1 MSVYMKSNNLRNYLT
16 DHYEY
21 LYVHVSLSYTEGGTS
36 QRHLVDLD
44 LIRQGPAIR
53 DTTKTVIS
61 RCMFVFC
68 EGVHSMITRAK
79 PRAETAVVFHVA
91 ASINLDASLKD
102 ALDINAKGTL
112 NVLNLCQKMAQL
124 QALVHVSSAYSNCNR
139 DFIAEKIYPTLAPLD
154 AVYHLLENGLD
165 SPLTRNVVDKRP
177 NNYTYSKAVAE
188 ELVAHERGRVP
199 AAIVRPT
206 IIISS
211 KSEPAKGWVDNWGG
225 ANGPIVGM
233 GKGLVRTWPA
243 APDTMIDFVPV
254 DMVANLLIA
263 VAWDTH
269 VRNCRGDKEVK
280 VYNCSCGVKNPLTS
294 RNFLRTC
301 LHYTRKHQFR
311 NVRWYPTLFMTDK
324 KLLMWT
330 VTYLLEIL
338 PAVVI
343 DAVGWL
349 FRREPRMIEKQKKLL
364 KLRSVQEYFTLHQ
377 FTFLD
382 YNVAGLRK
390 TMSLEDRSI
399 FDFNMNNIDWD
410 SFIETY
416 VIGLRK
422 YLLKEDPGD
431 ELQ

>member
-1 MSVYMKSNNLRNYLT
+1 MV
-16 DHYEY
+16 
-21 LYVHVSLSYTEGGTS
+21 EGLP
-36 QRHLVDLD
+36 Q
-44 LIRQGPAIR
+44 
-53 DTTKTVIS
+53 
-61 RCMFVFC
+61 
-68 EGVHSMITRAK
+68 
-79 PRAETAVVFHVA
+79 TAVVFHVA

-177 NNYTYSKAVAE
+177 NNYTYTKAVAE

-211 KSEPAKGWVDNWGG
+211 KSEPAQGWVDNWGG

-269 VRNCRGDKEVK
+269 VRNSRGDKEVK

-311 NVRWYPTLFMTDK
+311 NVLWYPTLLMTDK

-343 DAVGWL
+343 DVIGWL
-349 FRREPRMIEKQKKLL
+349 FRREPRYCKILHSIETSQAAKFFECCMETIRENIGTIMIEKQKKLL
-364 KLRSVQEYFTLHQ
+364 KLRSVLEYFTLHQ